1 MVLLAREQKTGSPR
15 GRVGKARGIRSP
27 ADYLG
32 ERSAH
37 PDALMVYVAARALL
51 LRLDEGQEAETHCCG
66 LPADRVVVSNTGTG
80 RNDRSPNP
88 EARRVVCHTDPPTHQ
103 EGRCLL

>member
-1 MVLLAREQKTGSPR
+1 MVLLAREQKTRSPR

-32 ERSAH
+32 QGPAY
-37 PDALMVYVAARALL
+37 PDALVVYVAARAML
-51 LRLDEGQEAETHCCG
+51 LRVDEGQEAETHCCG
-66 LPADRVVVSNTGTG
+66 LPADRVVVSNTGPR

-88 EARRVVCHTDPPTHQ
+88 EARRVVCHPDPPTHQ
-103 EGRCLL
+103 EGRRLL